1 MAVDLVIHAKAGI
14 HGARQDQ
21 ISEYPVY
28 SGTRFTWIPD
38 SVGMTKKNP
47 ILLPRKE
54 DRVWVRA
61 TSPSK
66 SIINRQMWFA
76 GIPAFTGMTVG
87 ADHLRINK
95 KEGAAKL
102 AAPSFV
108 SETYLVFAS

>member
-1 MAVDLVIHAKAGI
+1 MDPGLRRDDEEKP
-14 HGARQDQ
+14 
-21 ISEYPVY
+21 S
-28 SGTRFTWIPD
+28 
-38 SVGMTKKNP
+38 P
-47 ILLPRKE
+47 ILPRKE
-54 DRVWVRA
+54 DRVSVRA

-76 GIPAFTGMTVG
+76 GIPAFAGMMVG

>member
-1 MAVDLVIHAKAGI
+1 
-14 HGARQDQ
+14 
-21 ISEYPVY
+21 
-28 SGTRFTWIPD
+28 
-38 SVGMTKKNP
+38 
-47 ILLPRKE
+47 
-54 DRVWVRA
+54 
-61 TSPSK
+61 
-66 SIINRQMWFA
+66 MWFA